1 MSLVLVSQF
10 YLCEIYTC
18 QFSVE
23 FQMYGFISEER
34 YWLKTWEWMKI
45 TQRKFGEYKQKR
57 AKDRTSSRESFVGNT
72 YSRKILME
80 AEPKNDSKN

>member
-1 MSLVLVSQF
+1 M
-10 YLCEIYTC
+10 
-18 QFSVE
+18 
-23 FQMYGFISEER
+23 
-34 YWLKTWEWMKI
+34 KPWEWMKI

-80 AEPKNDSKN
+80 VEPKNGSKN